1 MEGANEIKP
10 KVEIN
15 QKATF
20 ISDKK
25 RINVI
30 LNNLISNAIKYK
42 DVSKEESFVTVF
54 VECDSENAIV
64 TIEDNGI
71 GIAEDK
77 QGRVFE
83 MFYRA
88 TKLSTGSG
96 LGMYIVKETLEKLE
110 GTITLKSKENK
121 VKVYNTVSKSK

>member
-1 MEGANEIKP
+1 
-10 KVEIN
+10 
-15 QKATF
+15 
-20 ISDKK
+20 
-25 RINVI
+25 
-30 LNNLISNAIKYK
+30 LNAI
-42 DVSKEESFVTVF
+42 T
-54 VECDSENAIV
+54 II

-88 TKLSTGSG
+88 TKLSSSG
-96 LGMYIVKETLEKLE
+96 LGMYIVKETLETS

-121 VKVYNTVSKSK
+121 GTKFIIQFPNQNKN

>member
-1 MEGANEIKP
+1 
-10 KVEIN
+10 
-15 QKATF
+15 
-20 ISDKK
+20 
-25 RINVI
+25 

-42 DVSKEESFVTVF
+42 DVSKEESFVTIF
-54 VECDSENAIV
+54 VECDNENAII

-88 TKLSTGSG
+88 TKLPLVLRSWYVYCKRNTRETRNN
-96 LGMYIVKETLEKLE
+96 YFEIERKKEQSL
-110 GTITLKSKENK
+110 
-121 VKVYNTVSKSK
+121 

>member
-1 MEGANEIKP
+1 
-10 KVEIN
+10 
-15 QKATF
+15 
-20 ISDKK
+20 
-25 RINVI
+25 

-54 VECDSENAIV
+54 VECDSEKAIV

-88 TKLSTGSG
+88 TKLFDRLRSWYVYCKRNK
-96 LGMYIVKETLEKLE
+96 LGEQLL
-110 GTITLKSKENK
+110 
-121 VKVYNTVSKSK
+121 

>member
-1 MEGANEIKP
+1 
-10 KVEIN
+10 
-15 QKATF
+15 
-20 ISDKK
+20 
-25 RINVI
+25 

-42 DVSKEESFVTVF
+42 DVSKEESFVTIF
-54 VECDSENAIV
+54 VECDSENAII

-88 TKLSTGSG
+88 TKLHWLRSWYVYCKRNTR
-96 LGMYIVKETLEKLE
+96 ETREQLL
-110 GTITLKSKENK
+110 
-121 VKVYNTVSKSK
+121 

>member
-1 MEGANEIKP
+1 
-10 KVEIN
+10 
-15 QKATF
+15 
-20 ISDKK
+20 
-25 RINVI
+25 

-42 DVSKEESFVTVF
+42 DVSKEESFVTIF
-54 VECDSENAIV
+54 VECDNENAII

-88 TKLSTGSG
+88 TKLP
-96 LGMYIVKETLEKLE
+96 LAQVLVCIL
-110 GTITLKSKENK
+110 
-121 VKVYNTVSKSK
+121 